1 MSEEPRKRSRFD
13 QEETRDPR
21 RSRFDRRS
29 RSPDN
34 REPEPVSKSVES
46 PSNGDK
52 KSPAPNNPA
61 AASAAA
67 AAAARINAAIQAK
80 KASLPAGAT
89 ADLGPVRAVSLLPHI
104 MFDKLTHHRPKAL
117 VPLPLVDR
125 LL

>member
-52 KSPAPNNPA
+52 KSPVPNNPA

-80 KASLPAGAT
+80 KASLPAGA
-89 ADLGPVRAVSLLPHI
+89 DIGGPVRAVSRLRRMSLDILTPHR
-104 MFDKLTHHRPKAL
+104 LKAL

-125 LL
+125 RL

>member
-34 REPEPVSKSVES
+34 RESEPVSKSVES

-80 KASLPAGAT
+80 KAALPA
-89 ADLGPVRAVSLLPHI
+89 DVGPVRAVSRLPHI
-104 MFDKLTHHRPKAL
+104 VFVILTPHRLKAL
-117 VPLPLVDR
+117 VPLPRVDR
-125 LL
+125 RL